1 MSRKP
6 VPDPEQVLDA
16 ALALAAD
23 RHWEAVRLYEVAARL
38 ETDLGRIRACVPDKE
53 ALVDVIWDRADAA
66 MLADAGTRADG
77 FLALDFAGRF
87 EYCLMAWLVPL
98 RPHRRTV
105 AEMLQVRMEPGHF
118 HIQIPT
124 LIRVSHTVQWM
135 RELCR
140 RDATFLRRAAE
151 ETALTT
157 VFVSTVA
164 TWLRDESPDEHVT
177 REALARRFA
186 RAASLGRLWP
196 EAGAPDPGPRDQSS
210 RDGRYHENRTH
221 KNRTHENRSRNH

>member
-1 MSRKP
+1 MTRKP
-6 VPDPEQVLDA
+6 VADAEQVLDT

-23 RHWEAVRLYEVAARL
+23 RHWEEVRLYEVAARL
-38 ETDLGRIRACVPDKE
+38 ETDLGRIRACVADKE
-53 ALVDVIWDRADAA
+53 ALVDVLWDRADAA
-66 MLADAGTRADG
+66 MLADAGTGADG
-77 FLALDFAGRF
+77 FLELDFAGRF

-98 RPHRRTV
+98 RPYRRTV

-118 HIQIPT
+118 HIQVPT
-124 LIRVSHTVQWM
+124 LIRVSRTVQWM

-164 TWLRDESPDEHVT
+164 TWLGDHSPEERVT

-186 RAASLGRLWP
+186 RATSLGRLWP
-196 EAGAPDPGPRDQSS
+196 DARVADPDPRDQPTRDRRYPES
-210 RDGRYHENRTH
+210 RPHENRTH
-221 KNRTHENRSRNH
+221 DDRTRNH